1 MPETVTYGAVLLVA
15 MMIFSIYVHVDRE
28 YSPRQVPW
36 PVVLGALAV
45 ILGLLYAG
53 SAVGPLGELF
63 RAWIR

>member
-1 MPETVTYGAVLLVA
+1 
-15 MMIFSIYVHVDRE
+15 MMVFSIYVHVVRE

-53 SAVGPLGELF
+53 SAVGPVGELL
-63 RAWIR
+63 RAWIP